1 MRSSKAGAA
10 IAQKH
15 IKLNYGVSEENKVRQ
30 RDRCRNRAEDF
41 EVQNRRIAYRMK
53 VPTAVTSLGAG
64 APPSP
69 VAPLLA
75 KVAGASAHR
84 AMSDK
89 KNPWKMARTAQPI
102 TVFRLNREKELP
114 STYEEEAV

>member
-1 MRSSKAGAA
+1 MGRSNAGAA
-10 IAQKH
+10 ITQKH
-15 IKLNYGVSEENKVRQ
+15 IKLNDGVSEENEIRQ
-30 RDRCRNRAEDF
+30 RHGCRNRAEDF
-41 EVQNRRIAYRMK
+41 KVQNRRIAYRMK

-69 VAPLLA
+69 VTLLLT
-75 KVAGASAHR
+75 KVAGASTHR
-84 AMSDK
+84 AMRDK